1 MRCTFW
7 PSDTKKRRA
16 TDRGSDP
23 AWTASHPGFQRWRRS
38 GISRASGNRP
48 PRGNRGYSLRPPPG
62 RLAKNI
68 EETKLTQRLAGKTAF
83 VTAAGQGIG
92 RACALAFAAEGAQ
105 VWATDVDEKLLEGYA
120 GVPNVS
126 TRRLDALDDAAISA
140 RAKEVGTIQ
149 VLLNCTGFV
158 HHGTA
163 LDASDE
169 EWDLAF
175 RLNVRAQWKMAQAFL
190 PAMLENHARTGA
202 SGSIINIASIASSI
216 RGLPM
221 RFVYGASKAAVI
233 GMTKAIAADFVTRGI
248 RCNALCPGT
257 VDTPSLAERIN
268 AFADPVQARKDF
280 IARQPMGRLATAQE
294 IAPLA
299 VFLAS
304 DESAFCTG
312 NAYACDGGMTI

>member
-1 MRCTFW
+1 M
-7 PSDTKKRRA
+7 
-16 TDRGSDP
+16 
-23 AWTASHPGFQRWRRS
+23 
-38 GISRASGNRP
+38 
-48 PRGNRGYSLRPPPG
+48 
-62 RLAKNI
+62 
-68 EETKLTQRLAGKTAF
+68 TQRLAGKTAF

-190 PAMLENHARTGA
+190 PAMLENHARTGV
-202 SGSIINIASIASSI
+202 SGSIINVASIASSI

>member
-1 MRCTFW
+1 M
-7 PSDTKKRRA
+7 
-16 TDRGSDP
+16 
-23 AWTASHPGFQRWRRS
+23 
-38 GISRASGNRP
+38 
-48 PRGNRGYSLRPPPG
+48 
-62 RLAKNI
+62 
-68 EETKLTQRLAGKTAF
+68 TQRLAGKTAF

-202 SGSIINIASIASSI
+202 SGSIINVASIASSI